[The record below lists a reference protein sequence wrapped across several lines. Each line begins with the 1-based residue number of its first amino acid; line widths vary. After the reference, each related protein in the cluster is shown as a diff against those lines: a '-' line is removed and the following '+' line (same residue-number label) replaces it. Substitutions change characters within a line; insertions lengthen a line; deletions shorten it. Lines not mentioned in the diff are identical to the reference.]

1 MAYSDDD
8 QEQIEDKIVNA
19 EGWSQS
25 SLASEEVQSEK
36 REIEV
41 VIHEQD
47 DQKESDKKEV
57 EEADQLA
64 VDIETQ
70 AVKGSPQELNSII
83 EEDNQDHDNTN
94 PVREESPE

>member
-41 VIHEQD
+41 VIHE
-47 DQKESDKKEV
+47 
-57 EEADQLA
+57 
-64 VDIETQ
+64 
-70 AVKGSPQELNSII
+70 
-83 EEDNQDHDNTN
+83 
-94 PVREESPE
+94 